1 MSDPDRFD
9 PSRAWDD
16 CGDKDPDQHSPRLR
30 SCHQRL
36 WSYRSLAGLD
46 DERSLVL
53 ERRGNGL
60 IDTGLGMSF
69 FGLDKGLYLT
79 SDRAMPTWWRW
90 RGTATLRKD
99 PALMERILAANPVLD
114 NIGGIIM
121 WPGWQV
127 GGPTMNQARGF
138 GAKAKATIGD
148 RLDLTLECIR
158 RAYTGDFDGD
168 RNPLGSTLS
177 RYWEFFE
184 LFSDFDGYVKFW
196 LLEDLVTE
204 DAKRVK
210 FLMEGDI
217 SSYDFSH
224 RRPQPTSVD
233 SYDEYLRNA
242 QAFVLKRNDR
252 MSAIWS
258 GSKANATVLPN

>member
-1 MSDPDRFD
+1 MSGSDSFD

-16 CGDKDPDQHSPRLR
+16 CGDKDPDQHSLRLR
-30 SCHQRL
+30 SYHQRL
-36 WSYRSLAGLD
+36 WSHRFLAGFD
-46 DERSLVL
+46 DERSLAL
-53 ERRGNGL
+53 EWRANGL
-60 IDTGLGMSF
+60 IDTGLGLSF
-69 FGLDKGLYLT
+69 FGLDKGLYLS

-90 RGTATLRKD
+90 RETATLRRD

-114 NIGGIIM
+114 NMGGIIM

-138 GAKAKATIGD
+138 SAKATIGD

-158 RAYTGDFDGD
+158 RAYIGNFGDDV
-168 RNPLGSTLS
+168 NPLGSTLA
-177 RYWEFFE
+177 RYWEFFA
-184 LFSDFDGYVKFW
+184 LFGNFDGYVKFW

-210 FLMEGDI
+210 FLMEDDM
-217 SSYDFSH
+217 SSYDFSL
-224 RRPQPTSVD
+224 RRPHPTSVD

-252 MSAIWS
+252 MS
-258 GSKANATVLPN
+258 VLWQKQERSWKKTRIT

>member
-1 MSDPDRFD
+1 
-9 PSRAWDD
+9 
-16 CGDKDPDQHSPRLR
+16 
-30 SCHQRL
+30 
-36 WSYRSLAGLD
+36 
-46 DERSLVL
+46 
-53 ERRGNGL
+53 
-60 IDTGLGMSF
+60 
-69 FGLDKGLYLT
+69 
-79 SDRAMPTWWRW
+79 MPTWWRW
-90 RGTATLRKD
+90 RETAGLRED

-114 NIGGIIM
+114 NMGGIIM

-158 RAYTGDFDGD
+158 RAYTGDFDD
-168 RNPLGSTLS
+168 DVNPLGSTLA
-177 RYWEFFE
+177 RYWDFFA
-184 LFSDFDGYVKFW
+184 LFGDFESYVKFW

-210 FLMEGDI
+210 FLMEGDL
-217 SSYDFSH
+217 SSYDFPN

-252 MSAIWS
+252 MSVLWR
-258 GSKANATVLPN
+258 GSKTSATVSPN